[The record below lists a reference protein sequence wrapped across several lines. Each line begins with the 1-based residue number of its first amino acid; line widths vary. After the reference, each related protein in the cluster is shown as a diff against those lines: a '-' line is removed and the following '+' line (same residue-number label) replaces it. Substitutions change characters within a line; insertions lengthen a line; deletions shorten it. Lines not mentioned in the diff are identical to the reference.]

1 MAELSPEE
9 RIKLAVQFIAQ
20 SPPGEVNAVE
30 HEADEA
36 ANIYPHVSLLSEAV
50 IAPTTGTQ
58 ERFVDFEAARSFSF
72 DHVRMTPSDYEPY
85 VLPSKDEAIRKSFAE
100 SLSAYTRNHFTEG
113 RWSVA
118 CDQYPVATAAVGV
131 LEPAP
136 TPTGSQS
143 GSVSASVPPSRA
155 VSPAV
160 PPIPEG
166 IAVPSDTPADGTS
179 SAASDLPKDAE
190 VDAPGGLKDLDDEME
205 GVAERLDPT
214 GTAALGETPGKLE
227 PEPTPSVGDA
237 DLPKDAEVDQPGALA
252 DLDREIAEEVEAEAE
267 AMAEDNAASGAAAGA
282 PAATGA
288 AAVDDE
294 KFTSLD
300 AKLAEVEAAD
310 AAGGHEIPSASA
322 TPAALKQT
330 PIAQESRAHPS
341 YTLEVVGNRYNPS
354 NFWTGR
360 WRTRWVV
367 DPAVGTV
374 TGTILVDVHYYE
386 QGNVQ
391 LSTEHRAA
399 FPVPVETW
407 EDGRD
412 AASQIVGTIAKIEQ
426 AYQLELGD
434 VYEEFGEKS
443 FRNLRRA
450 LPVTRQKIDW
460 DKVQGYS
467 LGSDLSKAR

>member
-1 MAELSPEE
+1 MPFVIPALRDYNLAQLS
-9 RIKLAVQFIAQ
+9 
-20 SPPGEVNAVE
+20 AVE

-50 IAPTTGTQ
+50 IAPTTGTH

-72 DHVRMTPSDYEPY
+72 DHVRMEPSDYEPY
-85 VLPSKDEAIRKSFAE
+85 VLPTKDEAIRKSFAE
-100 SLSAYTRNHFTEG
+100 SLAAYTRNHFADG
-113 RWSVA
+113 HWSVA

-143 GSVSASVPPSRA
+143 GNVSASVPPSRA
-155 VSPAV
+155 VSPTV

-166 IAVPSDTPADGTS
+166 TAVLTDTPADGTN
-179 SAASDLPKDAE
+179 SAASGLPRDAE

-214 GTAALGETPGKLE
+214 GTAALGETIGKLE
-227 PEPTPSVGDA
+227 PEPTPAVGDA
-237 DLPKDAEVDQPGALA
+237 DLPKDAEVDQPGALD

-267 AMAEDNAASGAAAGA
+267 AEAADKPEAAAGG
-282 PAATGA
+282 GA
-288 AAVDDE
+288 AGSAEDATV
-294 KFTSLD
+294 TGLD
-300 AKLAEVEAAD
+300 AKLAEVEAAE
-310 AAGGHEIPSASA
+310 AAGGLQVPGASS
-322 TPAALKQT
+322 TPPTLRQT
-330 PIAQESRAHPS
+330 PIAQESRAHPK

-360 WRTRWVV
+360 WRTHWVV

-374 TGTILVDVHYYE
+374 TGTIAVDVHYYE

-407 EDGRD
+407 EDGKD